1 MRAPFLRDQRIVV
14 PGIASAH
21 SHAVQ
26 RVLRGRAQASR
37 SRRAQRST
45 GAASASF
52 WSWRGLMYALAERVS
67 PDDLHAISRYAFVE
81 LASAG
86 VTCVGEFHYVQ
97 HDRDGRPY
105 AERTLLAEAVI
116 RAALDAGVRITL
128 LRVAYLRAG
137 LGRALEDAQR
147 RFVDASI
154 DDTLRD
160 VESLTGRWS
169 GDPRV
174 RIGLAPHSVR
184 AVPRD
189 ALAACASFARARGIP
204 LHAHVS
210 EQRREIRECLAEHGR
225 RPVELLA
232 DVGALSDRFSA
243 VHATHLAP
251 NEARLLGGARAF
263 VCVCRTT
270 ERDLGD
276 GLPDLAALAEHGA
289 RFTTGTDSH
298 ASADPFEE
306 ARAMELDE
314 RTRAEAREVALDAG
328 ALVRALTHDA
338 HTSLGFD
345 LDALDDEVEL
355 DARDPAIDTTIEREG
370 QDALDDA
377 IAWQASARAVRR
389 VRVAGREIVKDGRH
403 VDYDA
408 ARAAYEETVRRL
420 LARS

>member
-21 SHAVQ
+21 SHAFQ

-37 SRRAQRST
+37 SRRGTSNT
-45 GAASASF
+45 GAAGASF
-52 WSWRGLMYALAERVS
+52 WSWRGLMYAIAERVS
-67 PDDLHAISRYAFVE
+67 PEDLHTISRYAFVE

-86 VTCVGEFHYVQ
+86 VTCVGEFHYVH

-105 AERTLLAEAVI
+105 AERTLLADSVI
-116 RAALDAGVRITL
+116 RAALDAGLRITL

-137 LGRALEDAQR
+137 FGRELEDAQR

-154 DDTLRD
+154 DETLRD
-160 VESLTGRWS
+160 VDALASRWS
-169 GDPRV
+169 DDPRV

-184 AVPRD
+184 AVPRQ
-189 ALAACASFARARGIP
+189 ALAACARFAAERGMP

-210 EQRREIRECLAEHGR
+210 EQRREVRESLAEHGL

-251 NEARLLGGARAF
+251 HEARLLGHARAF

-314 RTRAEAREVALDAG
+314 RTRAEAREVAFDAQ

-338 HTSLGFD
+338 HASLGFD

-355 DARDPAIDTTIEREG
+355 DARDPAIDTLIERG
-370 QDALDDA
+370 DRAAVNDA
-377 IAWQASARAVRR
+377 IAWQASPRAVRH
-389 VRVAGREIVKDGRH
+389 VRVAGREIVRDGRH

-408 ARAAYEETVRRL
+408 ARTAYEETVRRL
-420 LARS
+420 LAP